1 MFKSRIRKGNR
12 LVDGHQ
18 LFTYEYNRKGEPTLL
33 LHGGLSSTE
42 SWDWTVLPALKGRQV
57 FAYDRSA
64 HGRTASREG
73 FYHFEFQTKEAIAFI
88 EEVIKEPVHLLGWSD
103 GGIISLMVALKRPD
117 LVRSIVSI
125 GTNFHYSATP
135 QFEEEV
141 VIELSD
147 EDRARWAEK
156 SPEPAHMQEVI
167 IRKAYEVWKS
177 EPTMTIND
185 LAKISCPVLVLCG
198 DDEPFSNQ
206 HTVELYES
214 LPNAQLAIVP
224 GTSHAVVK
232 EKPETVQSIIRN
244 FNKGLKVNNGFVFTK
259 MPNLRK
265 AQQERL
271 LEQSDS
277 KE

>member
-1 MFKSRIRKGNR
+1 
-12 LVDGHQ
+12 
-18 LFTYEYNRKGEPTLL
+18 
-33 LHGGLSSTE
+33 
-42 SWDWTVLPALKGRQV
+42 
-57 FAYDRSA
+57 
-64 HGRTASREG
+64 
-73 FYHFEFQTKEAIAFI
+73 
-88 EEVIKEPVHLLGWSD
+88 
-103 GGIISLMVALKRPD
+103 
-117 LVRSIVSI
+117 
-125 GTNFHYSATP
+125 
-135 QFEEEV
+135 
-141 VIELSD
+141 
-147 EDRARWAEK
+147 
-156 SPEPAHMQEVI
+156 MQEVI

-177 EPTMTIND
+177 EPNMSTEDLKKIN
-185 LAKISCPVLVLCG
+185 CPVLVLCG

-232 EKPETVQSIIRN
+232 EKPETVQSIIKN